1 MKRLTIFNMLILMK
15 AEGLEIIKLTIYIDH
30 IDILRLM
37 KDEHLDNIGLTILI
51 YHISYPMSYMLRLM
65 KAEAS

>member
-1 MKRLTIFNMLILMK
+1 MK